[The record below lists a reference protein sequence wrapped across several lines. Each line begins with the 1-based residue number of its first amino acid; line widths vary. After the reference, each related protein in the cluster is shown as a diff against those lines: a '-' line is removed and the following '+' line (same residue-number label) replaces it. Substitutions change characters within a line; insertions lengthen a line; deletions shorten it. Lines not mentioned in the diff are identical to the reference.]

1 MDRNDFEN
9 LQISRLLGID
19 DDYGYME
26 YMLIMLMRIG
36 IFSEI
41 IPLDKEILSYLRNK
55 QIFIFASNFH
65 MAIFTTALPSFRMT
79 VVRLFSNSG
88 H

>member
-19 DDYGYME
+19 DDHGYME
-26 YMLIMLMRIG
+26 YMLIMGMRIG

-41 IPLDKEILSYLRNK
+41 ISLEKEILSYFRN
-55 QIFIFASNFH
+55 
-65 MAIFTTALPSFRMT
+65 
-79 VVRLFSNSG
+79 
-88 H
+88 